1 MRLSGSFEGIMPPVK
16 EIGLTA
22 VLAVVVGLSAGRAH
36 AAASEWITTDFS
48 QLRLIAAHDSSNGD
62 RELDIGVQVRMEEGW
77 KTYWRNPGDAGF
89 PSLFDWSASQN
100 VSDVLLAWPAP
111 KRISFDGLDSFGY
124 QDEVVFPVRVRTTD
138 TATPVVINVD
148 IAYAVCKNIC
158 VPLEATVSL
167 EIPAGTSSDTPGTKA
182 HRALIQRFSGRV
194 PSREE
199 AQIEIADATVR
210 RIGSEKVLRMRVSAR
225 ASFDHPDVF
234 IEGPADVF
242 FGRPRVE
249 LASDKR
255 TAIIEVPM
263 DVGGSAYV
271 SRPLTITLVDGA
283 RAIERTVSP
292 TTE

>member
-1 MRLSGSFEGIMPPVK
+1 MPPVR

-22 VLAVVVGLSAGRAH
+22 VLVVVAGLSAGRAH
-36 AAASEWITTDFS
+36 AAASDWITTDFS

-100 VSDVLLAWPAP
+100 VRDILLAWPAP
-111 KRISFDGLDSFGY
+111 KRISFDGFDSFGY
-124 QDEVVFPVRVRTTD
+124 QDEVVFPVRVRTSD
-138 TATPVVINVD
+138 TAMPVTINVD
-148 IAYAVCKNIC
+148 VTYAVCKDIC
-158 VPLEATVSL
+158 VPLEASVSL
-167 EIPAGTSSDTPGTKA
+167 EIPAGTSADMPGTEA
-182 HRALIQRFSGRV
+182 HRALIERFASRV
-194 PSREE
+194 PLREE
-199 AQIEIADATVR
+199 AQLDIAEASVR
-210 RIGSEKVLRMRVSAR
+210 RIGGEKVLRMRASAR

-255 TAIIEVPM
+255 TAVIEVPM
-263 DVGGSAYV
+263 DIGRSAYV
-271 SRPLTITLVDGA
+271 SQPLTITLVDGS
-283 RAIERTVSP
+283 RAIERTVTP